1 MNANNKTIVKGI
13 VAVLLLALALVQL
26 ISLAMADPAFPDS
39 IIVGNIERKTE
50 SGSDQAQVIAY
61 AGNLTELTINTQQ
74 VTKNW
79 QGFYGNITG
88 EIVLDDTLNM
98 SMYVWDLVDPVG
110 EVYASRNNSL
120 NWTGGNIIC
129 VNDTI
134 NVTGDPNTAE
144 GNPAN
149 PVWREEDD
157 MNTNSEMSPGMQAR
171 DGVNETFNISY
182 SHPAFNVSNNGFTA
196 NSCRYTAQ
204 LFSNDVRQPQAG
216 AFWNETLI
224 WSHSDKGLIY
234 MAYINPNRAGFDN
247 TDYDFQMLV
256 AEDGHMDDESSTT
269 YYLWVELE

>member
-1 MNANNKTIVKGI
+1 MNARIIK
-13 VAVLLLALALVQL
+13 AFAALLLLSLALVQL

-39 IIVGNIERKTE
+39 ITVGNIERKTE
-50 SGSDQAQVIAY
+50 SGSDQSQVIAY
-61 AGNLTELTINTQQ
+61 AGNLTELTLSTEQ

-110 EVYASRNNSL
+110 EVYASRNSSL
-120 NWTGGNIIC
+120 SWVGGNIIC

-134 NVTGDPNTAE
+134 NLSGATHAVI
-144 GNPAN
+144 NPEN
-149 PVWREEDD
+149 PIWREEDD
-157 MNTNSEMSPGMQAR
+157 MNTNSEMSPGQQAR
-171 DGVNETFNISY
+171 DGVNETFNVSY

-196 NSCRYTAQ
+196 NSCTYNAQ
-204 LFSNDVRQPQAG
+204 LFSNDIRQPQAG

-224 WSHSDKGLIY
+224 WSYSDNGLIY
-234 MAYINPNRAGFDN
+234 MAHINPNSAGFDN
-247 TDYDFQMLV
+247 TNYDFQMLV